1 MEWPYLYTVRREERS
16 RCLLATART
25 LPVYMSERERERD
38 GRRRRCR
45 FHQSVTAERRE
56 RKREK
61 WLAFFSSPLICQL
74 LQSVIRRA
82 LVESDARLFP
92 CLSLSPSLSLFC
104 SFIAVHSVRAVPFK
118 PMCAGMLQ
126 ALAIWKST
134 SARSAQSQS
143 LSVSPSSTTIITD

>member
-25 LPVYMSERERERD
+25 LPVYMSEREMDAEEGAAFTSQLLLREERER
-38 GRRRRCR
+38 
-45 FHQSVTAERRE
+45 E
-56 RKREK
+56 REK

-92 CLSLSPSLSLFC
+92 CLTLSPSLSLFC

-134 SARSAQSQS
+134 SARSAQSRS